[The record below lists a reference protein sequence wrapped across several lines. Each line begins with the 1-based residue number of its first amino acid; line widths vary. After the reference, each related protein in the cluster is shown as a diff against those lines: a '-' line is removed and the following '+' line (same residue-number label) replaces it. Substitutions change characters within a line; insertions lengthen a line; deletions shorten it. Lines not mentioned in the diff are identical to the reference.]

1 VSLDPLISQVS
12 KDWEWV
18 SFLAQ
23 YCAGS
28 NIGKPVCQ
36 EVRWWAIGIAALAVA
51 MLAWWILGRL
61 SKAYGRWNHRKMS
74 AKVADAET
82 MNKYRWSGHD
92 SPDALTSSGERSAKP
107 SGKK

>member
-1 VSLDPLISQVS
+1 VSLDPLISQVA

-23 YCAGS
+23 YCAGP

-36 EVRWWAIGIAALAVA
+36 EVRWWAIGIAAFAVA
-51 MLAWWILGRL
+51 MVIWWILGRL
-61 SKAYGRWNHRKMS
+61 SKAYGRRHHRKMS

-82 MNKYRWSGHD
+82 MDKYRWSGHD
-92 SPDALTSSGERSAKP
+92 APDALTSAGQRSAKP

>member
-1 VSLDPLISQVS
+1 VSLDSLISQLS

-18 SFLAQ
+18 SFITQ

-36 EVRWWAIGIAALAVA
+36 DFRWWAIGIAALV
-51 MLAWWILGRL
+51 LAIVVWWIFGRL
-61 SKAYGRWNHRKMS
+61 SRAYGRWSHRRML

-82 MNKYRWSGHD
+82 MDKYRWSGPD
-92 SPDALTSSGERSAKP
+92 LPDALKP
-107 SGKK
+107 SDQRAAKSSK